1 MSRSCTLLRLQHNI
15 LKHANTHGAVGHTPL
30 LNLDK
35 MRVDWVRYQTSDG
48 TVLNASVGHVQSFPN
63 REGRRHQPHNDR
75 MHDAY
80 TSTVATILSLCQ
92 RLSLRQR
99 AARNMNTLADAA
111 FATAAAASEAV
122 AAASAAVAA

>member
-1 MSRSCTLLRLQHNI
+1 M
-15 LKHANTHGAVGHTPL
+15 
-30 LNLDK
+30 
-35 MRVDWVRYQTSDG
+35 DWVRYQTSDG
-48 TVLNASVGHVQSFPN
+48 TVLNASVGNVQSFPN
-63 REGRRHQPHNDR
+63 SEGRRYQLHNNR

-80 TSTVATILSLCQ
+80 ISTLATILSLCQ